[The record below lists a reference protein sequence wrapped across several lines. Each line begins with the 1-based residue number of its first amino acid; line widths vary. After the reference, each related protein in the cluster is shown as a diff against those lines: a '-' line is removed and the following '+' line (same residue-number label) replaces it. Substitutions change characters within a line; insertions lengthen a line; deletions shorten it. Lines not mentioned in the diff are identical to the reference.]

1 MTKEKP
7 ELVCV
12 LSVAEA
18 TLLTLNEKNTLIFL
32 QHKISVFKNY
42 DRSENIF
49 T

>member
-18 TLLTLNEKNTLIFL
+18 TLLTLNEKYAYLL